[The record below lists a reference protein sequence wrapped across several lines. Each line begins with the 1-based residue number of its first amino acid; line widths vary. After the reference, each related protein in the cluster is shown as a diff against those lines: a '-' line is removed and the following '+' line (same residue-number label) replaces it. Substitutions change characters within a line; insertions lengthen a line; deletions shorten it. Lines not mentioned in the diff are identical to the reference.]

1 MDEKKTSY
9 RKSTEEF
16 KLEALELLKSSGK
29 SAGQI
34 ERDLGIT
41 PGLVVKWRDRYQVIS
56 QGDTQARLEASDFEA
71 AKREIKRLQS
81 RLAEVEEER
90 EILKKNQHF
99 LPEKPMRYKFIRE
112 HRQEYSVKR
121 MCQVLGVT
129 RSAYYAW
136 QPEKASPRELENRI
150 LVAQIHAEY
159 KMSRKT
165 YGSPRIQ
172 AGLHRRGFAC
182 GRHRVAR
189 LMRRAGIRPQKRHK
203 RYPVTTQRQP
213 GVIPA
218 PNHLNQ
224 EFSTTVANKKWVSD
238 FTYIDTAE
246 GWLYLAVV
254 LDLFSRKVV
263 GWAMAAQMDTAL
275 VDAALDMALQGRQP
289 QSTLLHH
296 SDQGS
301 QYTSAAYQGSLADA
315 NIQVSMSR
323 VGNCYDNA
331 VAESFFGTLKAECAT
346 NQFATHTLAKTT
358 IFEYI
363 EVWYNRQR
371 LHSTLGY
378 LSPVEFEQ
386 QSGH

>member
-1 MDEKKTSY
+1 
-9 RKSTEEF
+9 
-16 KLEALELLKSSGK
+16 
-29 SAGQI
+29 
-34 ERDLGIT
+34 
-41 PGLVVKWRDRYQVIS
+41 
-56 QGDTQARLEASDFEA
+56 
-71 AKREIKRLQS
+71 
-81 RLAEVEEER
+81 
-90 EILKKNQHF
+90 
-99 LPEKPMRYKFIRE
+99 MRYKFIRE
-112 HRQEYSVKR
+112 HRQEYSIKR

-129 RSAYYAW
+129 RSGYYAW
-136 QPEKASPRELENRI
+136 QPEKTGLRELENRV
-150 LVAQIHAEY
+150 LVEQIHAEY

-172 AGLHRRGFAC
+172 AGLQRRGFAC

-189 LMRRAGIRPQKRHK
+189 LMRREGIRPQKRHK
-203 RYPVTTQRQP
+203 WYPVTTQRQP
-213 GVIPA
+213 GIIPA

-224 EFSTTVANKKWVSD
+224 EFSASAANKKWVSD

-246 GWLYLAVV
+246 GWLYLAIV

-289 QSTLLHH
+289 KSTLLHH

-301 QYTSAAYQGSLADA
+301 QYTSAAYQSSLADA
-315 NIQVSMSR
+315 NMQVSMSR

-346 NQFATHTLAKTT
+346 SQFATHGIARTT

>member
-1 MDEKKTSY
+1 
-9 RKSTEEF
+9 
-16 KLEALELLKSSGK
+16 
-29 SAGQI
+29 
-34 ERDLGIT
+34 
-41 PGLVVKWRDRYQVIS
+41 
-56 QGDTQARLEASDFEA
+56 
-71 AKREIKRLQS
+71 
-81 RLAEVEEER
+81 
-90 EILKKNQHF
+90 
-99 LPEKPMRYKFIRE
+99 MRYKFIRE

-121 MCQVLGVT
+121 MCQMLSVT
-129 RSAYYAW
+129 RSGYYAW
-136 QPEKASPRELENRI
+136 QPEKAGPRELENQI
-150 LVAQIHAEY
+150 LMEQIRAEY

-172 AGLHRRGFAC
+172 AGLQRRGFAC

-189 LMRRAGIRPQKRHK
+189 LMRREGIRPRKRQAWH
-203 RYPVTTQRQP
+203 PVTTQRQS
-213 GVIPA
+213 GVVPA

-224 EFSTTVANKKWVSD
+224 EFSASAANKKWVSD

-275 VDAALDMALQGRQP
+275 VDAALGMALQGRQP
-289 QSTLLHH
+289 TATLLHH

-301 QYTSAAYQGSLADA
+301 QYTSAVYQNSLIDA
-315 NIQVSMSR
+315 NIQASMSR

-331 VAESFFGTLKAECAT
+331 VAESFFGTLKTECVT
-346 NQFATHTLAKTT
+346 SQFPTHALARTT

-386 QSGH
+386 KPRH